1 MPAFTFEKISP
12 PPAAHGSA
20 AKGAAV
26 KGSAN
31 AGAPAVEKKPRG
43 MISQI
48 LGRFIDLRVE
58 RVLRVERRV
67 INRRGKR
74 SPEQS

>member
-12 PPAAHGSA
+12 PPAAQGA
-20 AKGAAV
+20 TVKGATTASV
-26 KGSAN
+26 SL
-31 AGAPAVEKKPRG
+31 VEKKSG
-43 MISQI
+43 GVISQI
-48 LGRFIDLRVE
+48 LGRFLEARVE

-74 SPEQS
+74 PPEQS